1 MAMRHKL
8 RAIAALWASVAVA
21 GGMLVASHGT
31 AMAYPIR
38 THVPFAIILCQMSD
52 SAAPMHDP
60 QYYADMYVNRG
71 TGGVAD
77 YFNDVSYGN
86 IDLAGSVVMGWYT
99 ENQTVA
105 QAQARDQK
113 DRHLDVLD
121 CLNKAK
127 ADSANPFTVPSGY
140 LTVVITNPALNEFGG
155 WGTSALLQEGSDVS
169 DAAHEMLHNMGAQH
183 SFSDDPGSKYQT
195 WSQVGE

>member
-1 MAMRHKL
+1 MRHKL
-8 RAIAALWASVAVA
+8 RAIAALFASVVTA
-21 GGMLVASHGT
+21 GGMLVATHGT

-52 SAAPMHDP
+52 STAPMHDP

-86 IDLAGSVVMGWYT
+86 IDLAGSVVKGWYT
-99 ENQTVA
+99 ENRTVL
-105 QAQARDQK
+105 QAQTEDKQ

-121 CLNKAK
+121 CLNKA
-127 ADSANPFTVPSGY
+127 ANDPVDPFKVPSG
-140 LTVVITNPALNEFGG
+140 
-155 WGTSALLQEGSDVS
+155 
-169 DAAHEMLHNMGAQH
+169 
-183 SFSDDPGSKYQT
+183 
-195 WSQVGE
+195 